1 METNHVLDL
10 LSYLEAHC
18 DGDDQ
23 YVFWTDDAQPDI
35 GRARDFAEELREQLG
50 GFLGTF
56 ATVEQRVNVVH
67 LHLVEEPASLTA

>member
-35 GRARDFAEELREQLG
+35 GRARDLRKNSANNSAAFSVRLRQSNSE
-50 GFLGTF
+50 
-56 ATVEQRVNVVH
+56 
-67 LHLVEEPASLTA
+67 